1 MIVTI
6 TKVLV
11 FCYEWAALTVGF
23 GNNDFLILKWLNSS
37 SDRAEVPVWPRA
49 YCKVF
54 FMLTHLL
61 MGSLHGSRKNL
72 REKDFPLVDVEN
84 LEIEGVL
91 KERCFWS
98 NENKVLWN
106 CSVKD
111 YYFEGKICWLEKHS
125 KFTSI
130 LSNGFSQN
138 KFWECLA
145 FAFSIW

>member
-1 MIVTI
+1 MI
-6 TKVLV
+6 
-11 FCYEWAALTVGF
+11 FWFWNDLTP
-23 GNNDFLILKWLNSS
+23 
-37 SDRAEVPVWPRA
+37 SDRAFVPVWPRA

-61 MGSLHGSRKNL
+61 MGGLHESRKNL

-84 LEIEGVL
+84 LEMEGVL

-111 YYFEGKICWLEKHS
+111 YYLWRKNMLIGETENSHIFHQTASVKTNSESVWHLPSVFDKWCTQSFKFKID
-125 KFTSI
+125 FM
-130 LSNGFSQN
+130 
-138 KFWECLA
+138 
-145 FAFSIW
+145 